1 MPDSNFAERSEEQV
15 SGAKVIAQALKTQD
29 VEYIFGIVG
38 IPVTEIAI
46 AAQQLGIKY
55 IGMRNEQAACYAA
68 SAIGYLTGRP
78 GVCLVV
84 SGPGLIH
91 ALGGMANANMNCW
104 PLLMIGGSS
113 ERNQETMGAFQ
124 EFPQVEACRLYTK
137 FSARPS
143 SIEAIPFVIEKVQYL
158 TAVRTSIYGRPGA
171 CYVDIP
177 ADFVNLQVNVNSLKY
192 TECCMSPPIS
202 MAETSAV
209 RMAASVIRNAK
220 QPLLIIGKGAAYAHA
235 EENIKKLVEQYKL
248 PFLPTP
254 MGKGVVPDNHPNC
267 VGAAR
272 SRALQFADVIVLFG
286 ARLNW
291 ILHFGLPPRYQP
303 DVKFI
308 QVDICAEE
316 LGNNVKPTV
325 TLLGDISAV
334 SKQLLEELD
343 KTSWEYPPESKWWK
357 TLREKMKS
365 NEAASKELAS
375 KKSLPMN
382 YYTVFYHVQEQLPRD
397 CFVVSEGANTMD
409 IGRTVLQNYLP
420 RHRLDAGTFGTMG
433 VGLGFA
439 IAAAMVAK
447 DRHPGQRVICV
458 EGDSAFGFSGMEVET
473 ICRYNLP
480 IILLVVNN
488 NGIYQGFDMDAWKE
502 TLKFQDP
509 TAVVPPMC
517 LLPNSHYEQIMTAFG
532 GKGYFVETP
541 EELQKS
547 LRQSL
552 ADTSKPSLINIM
564 IEPQATRKAQM
575 ESSFVTRLECSGM
588 IWARYNLSLLGSN
601 DSPASAS

>member
-1 MPDSNFAERSEEQV
+1 MSETNRAACSDGDEEQV
-15 SGAKVIAQALKTQD
+15 SGAEVIAQALKTQD
-29 VEYIFGIVG
+29 VEYMFGIVG
-38 IPVTEIAI
+38 IPVTEIAV
-46 AAQQLGIKY
+46 AAQKMGIRY
-55 IGMRNEQAACYAA
+55 VGMRNEQAACYAA

-104 PLLMIGGSS
+104 PLIVIGGSS
-113 ERNQETMGAFQ
+113 ERSQETMGAFQ
-124 EFPQVEACRLYTK
+124 EFPQ
-137 FSARPS
+137 
-143 SIEAIPFVIEKVQYL
+143 
-158 TAVRTSIYGRPGA
+158 AVRSSIYGRPGA

-177 ADFVNLQVNVNSLKY
+177 ADFVNLQVNVNSVRY
-192 TECCMSPPIS
+192 MECCMPPPVS
-202 MAETSAV
+202 MAETSAIC
-209 RMAASVIRNAK
+209 MAATVIRNAK
-220 QPLLIIGKGAAYAHA
+220 KPLLIIGKGAAYARA
-235 EENIKKLVEQYKL
+235 EEGIRKLVERCKL

-254 MGKGVVPDNHPNC
+254 MGKGVIPDNHPNC
-267 VGAAR
+267 VAAAR

-316 LGNNVKPTV
+316 LGNNVKPAV
-325 TLLGDISAV
+325 TLLGDINAV
-334 SKQLLEELD
+334 TKQLLEQFD
-343 KTSWEYPPESKWWK
+343 KTPWQYPPESSWWK

-375 KKSLPMN
+375 QKSLPMN

-439 IAAAMVAK
+439 IAAALLAK
-447 DRHPGQRVICV
+447 ARNTGQRVICV

-488 NGIYQGFDMDAWKE
+488 NGIYQGFDVDSWKE
-502 TLKFQDP
+502 MLKFGDA
-509 TAVVPPMC
+509 TTVAPPVC
-517 LLPNSHYEQIMTAFG
+517 LLPNSHYEQVMTAFG
-532 GKGYFVETP
+532 GKGYFVQTP

-547 LRQSL
+547 LRESL
-552 ADTSKPSLINIM
+552 ADTTAPSLINIM
-564 IEPQATRKAQM
+564 IEPQATRKAQD
-575 ESSFVTRLECSGM
+575 FHWLTRSKV
-588 IWARYNLSLLGSN
+588 
-601 DSPASAS
+601 

>member
-1 MPDSNFAERSEEQV
+1 MWESTFAERSDRSEKQV
-15 SGAKVIAQALKTQD
+15 SGAEVIAQALKTQD
-29 VEYIFGIVG
+29 VAYMFGIVG
-38 IPVTEIAI
+38 IPVTEIAV
-46 AAQQLGIKY
+46 AGQKLGITY
-55 IGMRNEQAACYAA
+55 VGMRNEQAACYAA

-104 PLLMIGGSS
+104 PLIVIGGSS
-113 ERNQETMGAFQ
+113 ERRQEMMGAFQ
-124 EFPQVEACRLYTK
+124 EFPQVEACRLYSK

-143 SIEAIPFVIEKVQYL
+143 SIENIPSIIEK
-158 TAVRTSIYGRPGA
+158 AVRSSIYGRPGP

-177 ADFVNLQVNVNSLKY
+177 ADFVNLQVNVNSVKY
-192 TECCMSPPIS
+192 VECCMPPPVS

-209 RMAASVIRNAK
+209 YMAASVIKNAR
-220 QPLLIIGKGAAYAHA
+220 QPLLIIGKGAAYGHA
-235 EENIKKLVEQYKL
+235 EEALRKLVEQCKL

-254 MGKGVVPDNHPNC
+254 MGKGVIPDNHPNC

-316 LGNNVKPTV
+316 LGNNVKPAV
-325 TLLGDISAV
+325 TLLGDINAIA
-334 SKQLLEELD
+334 KQLLEQFD
-343 KTSWEYPPESKWWK
+343 KTPWQYPPESSWWQ
-357 TLREKMKS
+357 TLREKMKI

-375 KKSLPMN
+375 QKSLPMN

-409 IGRTVLQNYLP
+409 IGRTVIQNYLP

-439 IAAAMVAK
+439 IAAAIVAK
-447 DRHPGQRVICV
+447 DRNPGQRVICV

-473 ICRYNLP
+473 VCRYNLP
-480 IILLVVNN
+480 IVLLVVNN
-488 NGIYQGFDMDAWKE
+488 NGIYQGFDADSWKE
-502 TLKFQDP
+502 MLKFGDA
-509 TAVVPPMC
+509 TAVAPPFC
-517 LLPNSHYEQIMTAFG
+517 LLPNSHYEQVMTAFG
-532 GKGYFVETP
+532 GKGYFVQTP

-547 LRQSL
+547 LKQSL
-552 ADTSKPSLINIM
+552 ADTTKPSLINIM
-564 IEPQATRKAQM
+564 IEPQAARKTQD
-575 ESSFVTRLECSGM
+575 T
-588 IWARYNLSLLGSN
+588 SLGNGEAVHSYEEVPY
-601 DSPASAS
+601 D

>member
-1 MPDSNFAERSEEQV
+1 MPDSNFAERSEEQM

-29 VEYIFGIVG
+29 VEYMFGIVG

-104 PLLMIGGSS
+104 PLLVIGGSS

-143 SIEAIPFVIEKVQYL
+143 SIEAIPFVIEK
-158 TAVRTSIYGRPGA
+158 AVRTSIYGRPGA

-177 ADFVNLQVNVNSLKY
+177 ADFVNLQVNVNSIKY
-192 TECCMSPPIS
+192 AECCMSPPIS

-316 LGNNVKPTV
+316 LGNNVKPAV

-343 KTSWEYPPESKWWK
+343 KTSWVYPPESKWWK
-357 TLREKMKS
+357 SLREKMKS

-382 YYTVFYHVQEQLPRD
+382 YYTVFYHVQEQLPTD

-447 DRHPGQRVICV
+447 DRSPGQWVICV

-488 NGIYQGFDMDAWKE
+488 NGIYQGFDMNTWKE

-509 TAVVPPMC
+509 TAVIPPMC
-517 LLPNSHYEQIMTAFG
+517 LLPNSHYEQVMTAFG

-547 LRQSL
+547 LRLSL
-552 ADTSKPSLINIM
+552 ADTTKPSLINIM
-564 IEPQATRKAQM
+564 IEPQATRKAQ
-575 ESSFVTRLECSGM
+575 SLALSPRLECSG
-588 IWARYNLSLLGSN
+588 IILAHWNLCFPGSS
-601 DSPASAS
+601 DSCASAS